1 MASAMRSW
9 LLRAALSCGIGLCLV
24 AAVLTSGE
32 ALATERQV
40 HLTPVWSP
48 RGAPADEGAIAA
60 SRGTTAYLPLVTRSS
75 TAAFLGDSMIWAHL
89 SEPSPLEVA
98 LFRCEFA
105 VDDPLTAPDLVLFAD
120 TRYEAWLDGQ
130 WVGRGPARF
139 SRATWEY
146 DVYRTEDLEPGEHVL
161 AVSVEW
167 APNAR
172 RAESTMPL
180 LLGHIE
186 GMSSTGTQ
194 VLARTGPTW
203 KALLSDAW
211 RRDAAPVHSWDLIG
225 PTELLDLRKLPPN
238 WMLPGGADGTWPSA
252 HVLDG
257 PTVAYAPRSIPLLE
271 NVPITPT
278 VLDAGFLSP
287 EYALGE
293 LVPPIADPYAYT
305 FDVLN
310 ATTFTVVALA
320 DSAHA
325 LRPRVLLDGHSVAW
339 GNDLGDH
346 PDVHAAAEAL
356 QAGQHIL
363 SFSGIGAQGETFAV
377 STDQVESDPLPF
389 GQGTHAG
396 RRLLLAD
403 LVASSDAVTVSAS
416 TVGLDIA
423 FSPKPAYV
431 VLDLGRVVHGR
442 LRMTVEGAPGTVVD
456 VGWDERL
463 WHGVRPLPYPGSLH
477 REWNQVDSWVLDGEA
492 REIATLDA
500 RAGRYI
506 LIGVWGE
513 GPVGLWQVQAYE
525 ERYPVVQRGAFSSSD
540 PLLNRIWQTGVDTLY
555 PNMVDAYTDTPWRER
570 GQWWG
575 DAYVEEHI
583 NRVAFGDSGLY
594 RRGLQF
600 MAEAFTAGR
609 PVAMAPSSGANH
621 MLDYGMLWARGLGD
635 YWRLTGDLQ
644 TVASAYPVLHAFM
657 AHLEGYEGSGNLL
670 DIPFGHWSKTALVD
684 WAGYSSRYGQ
694 SAALNALYYAT
705 LLDAAEMADGM
716 GEPTQAEAWRSK
728 ADRVR
733 QGTRDHLYRQGQHRY
748 VASMYEGVPLAP
760 SPHAQAWP
768 LACGLVPEGEADSIA
783 ASLLELLSSDPS
795 APNVETY
802 GMFWVLDGL
811 GRSGQVSQALEVI
824 KGYYGRM
831 LDRGAT
837 TWWEGFHSDLAYH
850 ASLSHGWSG
859 APTWFLTT
867 YVLGASRTGPDTWR
881 VRPAL
886 EGVTRATGVL
896 PLREGILEVT
906 WDRRDCQGGTLELAA
921 PPDTRG
927 EIVVPSL
934 GATAVVVLNGQVVW
948 AAGEPRAASVWR
960 DGDQVRLAVDGGAH
974 VLSVSQECSTLLSPA
989 EPDR

>member
-24 AAVLTSGE
+24 AAVLTAGE
-32 ALATERQV
+32 VLATGPQV
-40 HLTPVWSP
+40 DLRPAWSA
-48 RGAPADEGAIAA
+48 RGAPAVEGVIAA
-60 SRGTTAYLPLVTRSS
+60 SGGTTAYLPLAMRSS
-75 TAAFLGDSMIWAHL
+75 TAAFLGDSMIWAHS
-89 SEPSPLEVA
+89 SEPAPFEVA

-105 VDDPLTAPDLVLFAD
+105 VDDPLAAPELILFAD

-146 DVYRTEDLEPGEHVL
+146 DVYRIEDLAPGEHVL
-161 AVSVEW
+161 AVLVQW

-172 RAESTMPL
+172 RSESARPL

-186 GMSSTGTQ
+186 GMSSTGSQ
-194 VLARTGPTW
+194 VLARTGPPW

-225 PTELLDLRKLPPN
+225 PTELLDLRKLPSD
-238 WMLPGGADGTWPSA
+238 WMLPGRADGVWSSA
-252 HVLDG
+252 HVLNG
-257 PTVAYAPRSIPLLE
+257 PPVTYEPRSIPLLVD
-271 NVPITPT
+271 VPFTPT

-287 EYALGE
+287 GYALGE
-293 LVPPIADPYAYT
+293 LVPPTADPYAYT

-320 DSAHA
+320 GSADS

-339 GNDLGDH
+339 GNDLGGH
-346 PDVHAAAEAL
+346 PDVYAAAEAL
-356 QAGQHIL
+356 QAGQHTL
-363 SFSGIGAQGETFAV
+363 SISGIGTQGQTLAL
-377 STDQVESDPLPF
+377 STDQVRSGSLPF
-389 GQGTHAG
+389 EQGIHAG
-396 RRLLLAD
+396 HRLLLAD
-403 LVASSDAVTVSAS
+403 LATSSDAVTVSAS
-416 TVGLDIA
+416 TPGLDIA

-463 WHGVRPLPYPGSLH
+463 WHGNRPLPYPGSLH

-492 REIATLDA
+492 REISTLDA

-513 GPVGLWQVQAYE
+513 GPVALGQVRAYE
-525 ERYPVVQRGAFSSSD
+525 ERYPVIQRGAFSSSD
-540 PLLNRIWQTGVDTLY
+540 PLLDQIWQTGVDTLY

-575 DAYVEEHI
+575 DAYIEEHI
-583 NRVAFGDSGLY
+583 NRVAFGDSDLL

-600 MAEAFTAGR
+600 MAEAFTDGR
-609 PVAMAPSSGANH
+609 PVAMAPSGGANH
-621 MLDYGMLWARGLGD
+621 MLDYGMLWVRALGD
-635 YWRLTGDLQ
+635 HWRLTGDLQ

-657 AHLEGYEGSGNLL
+657 AHLEGYEGSGDLL
-670 DIPFGHWSKTALVD
+670 DVPFGHWSQTALID

-716 GEPTQAEAWRSK
+716 GEATQADAWRAK
-728 ADRVR
+728 AERIR
-733 QGTRDHLYRQGQHRY
+733 QEASDHLYLHDQHRY
-748 VASMYEGVPLAP
+748 VASMYQGVPLAP

-768 LACGLVPEGEADSIA
+768 LACGLVPEGEADSTA
-783 ASLLELLSSDPS
+783 ASLLELLSPDPS
-795 APNVETY
+795 SPNVETY

-811 GRSGQVSQALEVI
+811 GCSGQVSQALEVI

-837 TWWEGFHSDLAYH
+837 TWWEGFHSDLYH
-850 ASLSHGWSG
+850 YASLSHGWSG

-867 YVLGASRTGPDTWR
+867 YVLGAARTGPDTWR
-881 VRPAL
+881 VRPAF
-886 EGVTRATGVL
+886 EGVPWATGAL
-896 PLREGILEVT
+896 PLREGLLKVA
-906 WDRRDCQGGTLELAA
+906 WDRSDCQGGTLELVA

-927 EIVVPSL
+927 EIVVPFAD
-934 GATAVVVLNGQVVW
+934 ATAVVELNGQVVW
-948 AAGEPRAASVWR
+948 AAGEPLAASAWR
-960 DGDQVRLAVDGGAH
+960 DGDQIRLTVHGGAH
-974 VLSVSQECSTLLSPA
+974 VLSVSQECSTLSLPA
-989 EPDR
+989 DPDR